1 MNTAR
6 HLPQRGAKRLA
17 VLTVCALLPALMGG
31 CSEFR
36 NESVN
41 AIEGA
46 AQGILSAALNMFFDQ
61 FRTDDFV

>member
-6 HLPQRGAKRLA
+6 HIPQRGAKRLA
-17 VLTVCALLPALMGG
+17 VLTLCALLPALMGG
-31 CSEFR
+31 CPDFR

-41 AIEGA
+41 AVEGA
-46 AQGILSAALNMFFDQ
+46 AQGILSAALDMFFEQ